1 VGGRP
6 NTQQQKNDKH
16 GTTMRRNTGDY
27 GGLDYDE
34 DDVDDF
40 SVIDDDGDDLDDLDL
55 LGDPDSEFDDD
66 DVEISMEV
74 DADGNEIYYA
84 QDAKVPNSHSQ
95 GYSAEE
101 VIEGLEQRRR
111 EFRELRRRSRG
122 ARCEEEEPD
131 EILDDDLP
139 VNGDGVNISMEIDED
154 GNERWYATDPKV
166 PGSAS
171 MGLSAEEA
179 VDGLEDRRQE
189 YREML
194 KKSRAKSKPKHR
206 E

>member
-1 VGGRP
+1 M
-6 NTQQQKNDKH
+6 DDEY
-16 GTTMRRNTGDY
+16 GTTMRHNLGDH
-27 GGLDYDE
+27 GRLDYD
-34 DDVDDF
+34 D
-40 SVIDDDGDDLDDLDL
+40 DDLDDFSILNEDEDEFDDLDL
-55 LGDPDSEFDDD
+55 RADADSELEDD

-74 DADGNEIYYA
+74 DADGNEVYYA

-111 EFRELRRRSRG
+111 EFREMRRRSKTG
-122 ARCEEEEPD
+122 EIEEDERD
-131 EILDDDLP
+131 EIPEADLP
-139 VNGDGVNISMEIDED
+139 ANGDGVNISMEIDED
-154 GNERWYATDPKV
+154 GNERWYAADPKV

-194 KKSRAKSKPKHR
+194 KKSRTKSKRKR
-206 E
+206 LEE

>member
-1 VGGRP
+1 
-6 NTQQQKNDKH
+6 
-16 GTTMRRNTGDY
+16 MRHNLGDY
-27 GGLDYDE
+27 EKPDYD
-34 DDVDDF
+34 DDP
-40 SVIDDDGDDLDDLDL
+40 DDLSLLQDDEDEFEELEL
-55 LGDPDSEFDDD
+55 LADPDSGLEEE

-74 DADGNEIYYA
+74 DADGNEVYYA
-84 QDAKVPNSHSQ
+84 QDAKVPDSHSQ

-111 EFRELRRRSRG
+111 EFRDMRRRSK
-122 ARCEEEEPD
+122 EPDFHEEEPD
-131 EILDDDLP
+131 EIPGSDLP

-179 VDGLEDRRQE
+179 VDGLEDRRSE

-194 KKSRAKSKPKHR
+194 KKSRAKSKRKR
-206 E
+206 VEE

>member
-1 VGGRP
+1 
-6 NTQQQKNDKH
+6 
-16 GTTMRRNTGDY
+16 MRHNLGDY
-27 GGLDYDE
+27 GRLDYD
-34 DDVDDF
+34 
-40 SVIDDDGDDLDDLDL
+40 DDDLDEFSILDDDEDDLDDFDL
-55 LGDPDSEFDDD
+55 LGDSDSELDDD

-84 QDAKVPNSHSQ
+84 QDAKVPDSHSQ

-111 EFRELRRRSRG
+111 EYREMRRRSKSG
-122 ARCEEEEPD
+122 EIEDEEPD
-131 EILDDDLP
+131 EIPGTDLP
-139 VNGDGVNISMEIDED
+139 ANGDGVNISLEIDED

-194 KKSRAKSKPKHR
+194 KKSRVKSKRKRR
-206 E
+206 EE

>member
-1 VGGRP
+1 
-6 NTQQQKNDKH
+6 
-16 GTTMRRNTGDY
+16 MRRNLG
-27 GGLDYDE
+27 DYDE
-34 DDVDDF
+34 DDLDDF
-40 SVIDDDGDDLDDLDL
+40 SLLDDDEEEFDELDL
-55 LGDPDSEFDDD
+55 LGDPDSELDDD

-84 QDAKVPNSHSQ
+84 QDSKVPDSHSQ

-111 EFRELRRRSRG
+111 EFREMRRRSMG
-122 ARCEEEEPD
+122 ARFEEDEQEEL
-131 EILDDDLP
+131 LDDNLP

-179 VDGLEDRRQE
+179 VDGLENRRQE

-194 KKSRAKSKPKHR
+194 KKSRAKSNRKGR
-206 E
+206 DR

>member
-1 VGGRP
+1 
-6 NTQQQKNDKH
+6 
-16 GTTMRRNTGDY
+16 MRRNLGEY
-27 GGLDYDE
+27 SGHDYDE
-34 DDVDDF
+34 DDLDDF
-40 SVIDDDGDDLDDLDL
+40 SILDEDEDEFDELDL
-55 LGDPDSEFDDD
+55 LGDPDSELDDD

-84 QDAKVPNSHSQ
+84 QDAKVPDSHSQ

-111 EFRELRRRSRG
+111 EFREMRKRSRS
-122 ARCEEEEPD
+122 AHFDEEES
-131 EILDDDLP
+131 DDLA
-139 VNGDGVNISMEIDED
+139 VDDVHANGDGVNISMEIDEE

-194 KKSRAKSKPKHR
+194 RKSRAKSKRKHR
-206 E
+206 EE